1 MKKYIDEFC
10 KLPADKMAQKM
21 EDMTFLYNETKV
33 PKKHYKDL
41 LQKEIIELLA
51 TEDTMQLVLLNAV
64 LNQLQSLKKASP
76 KLFLKALICMDLN
89 LKVDTL
95 SVESVQ
101 ILEQVVAHNEKRKT
115 LLDEEII
122 QSFKNLQKGES
133 IWD

>member
-64 LNQLQSLKKASP
+64 LNQLQSLKKESP

-95 SVESVQ
+95 SIESVQ

>member
-64 LNQLQSLKKASP
+64 LNQLQSLKKESP
-76 KLFLKALICMDLN
+76 KLFLKALICIDLN
-89 LKVDTL
+89 LKADTL

-122 QSFKNLQKGES
+122 QSFKNLS
-133 IWD
+133 R

>member
-10 KLPADKMAQKM
+10 KLPAEKMAQKM

-64 LNQLQSLKKASP
+64 LNQLQSLKKESP

-122 QSFKNLQKGES
+122 QTFKNLQKGES

>member
-64 LNQLQSLKKASP
+64 LNQLQSLKKESP

-115 LLDEEII
+115 MLDEEII

>member
-1 MKKYIDEFC
+1 
-10 KLPADKMAQKM
+10 MAQKM

-64 LNQLQSLKKASP
+64 LNQLQSLKKESP

-95 SVESVQ
+95 SVESIQ

-122 QSFKNLQKGES
+122 QSFKSLAR
-133 IWD
+133 

>member
-51 TEDTMQLVLLNAV
+51 TEDTMLNAV
-64 LNQLQSLKKASP
+64 LNQLQSLKKESP

-122 QSFKNLQKGES
+122 QSFKSLAR
-133 IWD
+133 

>member
-64 LNQLQSLKKASP
+64 LNQLQSLKKESP

-95 SVESVQ
+95 SLESVQ

-115 LLDEEII
+115 LLDEDII

>member
-64 LNQLQSLKKASP
+64 LNQLQSLKKESP

-95 SVESVQ
+95 SLESVQ

>member
-64 LNQLQSLKKASP
+64 LNQLQSLKKESP

-95 SVESVQ
+95 SVESIQ

-122 QSFKNLQKGES
+122 QSFKSLAR
-133 IWD
+133 

>member
-64 LNQLQSLKKASP
+64 LNQLQSLKKESP
-76 KLFLKALICMDLN
+76 KLFLKALICMDFN

-95 SVESVQ
+95 SLESVQ

>member
-64 LNQLQSLKKASP
+64 LNQLQSLKKESP

-89 LKVDTL
+89 LKADTL

-122 QSFKNLQKGES
+122 QSFKNLS
-133 IWD
+133 R

>member
-64 LNQLQSLKKASP
+64 LNQLQSLKKESS

-95 SVESVQ
+95 SVESIQ

-122 QSFKNLQKGES
+122 QSFKSLAR
-133 IWD
+133 

>member
-64 LNQLQSLKKASP
+64 LNQLQSLKKESP

>member
-64 LNQLQSLKKASP
+64 LNQLQSLKKESP

-122 QSFKNLQKGES
+122 QSFKNLS
-133 IWD
+133 R

>member
-64 LNQLQSLKKASP
+64 LNQLQSLKKRKS
-76 KLFLKALICMDLN
+76 KVVFKSIN
-89 LKVDTL
+89 LHGL
-95 SVESVQ
+95 EFESRY
-101 ILEQVVAHNEKRKT
+101 IKCREYSDFRAGSR
-115 LLDEEII
+115 
-122 QSFKNLQKGES
+122 S
-133 IWD
+133 

>member
-64 LNQLQSLKKASP
+64 LNQLQSLKKESP

-122 QSFKNLQKGES
+122 QTFKNLQKGES

>member
-64 LNQLQSLKKASP
+64 LNQLQSLKKESP

-122 QSFKNLQKGES
+122 QSFKSLAR
-133 IWD
+133 

>member
-64 LNQLQSLKKASP
+64 LNQLQSLKKESP

-95 SVESVQ
+95 SVESIQ

-115 LLDEEII
+115 LLDEDII
-122 QSFKNLQKGES
+122 QSFKSLAR
-133 IWD
+133 

>member
-10 KLPADKMAQKM
+10 KLPAEKMAQKM

-64 LNQLQSLKKASP
+64 LNQLQSLKKESP

-95 SVESVQ
+95 SVESIQ

-115 LLDEEII
+115 LLDEDII

>member
-1 MKKYIDEFC
+1 M
-10 KLPADKMAQKM
+10 
-21 EDMTFLYNETKV
+21 
-33 PKKHYKDL
+33 

-64 LNQLQSLKKASP
+64 LSQLQSLKKESP

-122 QSFKNLQKGES
+122 QSFKSLAR
-133 IWD
+133 

>member
-10 KLPADKMAQKM
+10 KLPAEKMAQKM

-64 LNQLQSLKKASP
+64 LNQLQSLKKESP

-122 QSFKNLQKGES
+122 QSFKNLS
-133 IWD
+133 R